1 MIKDSPCLYKIALID
16 INKIQLINVGEQ
28 QQMLR
33 FLVEILKLLLTELM
47 KLELFRVQRLR
58 GLSLIDFLLLL
69 SLVNDT

>member
-1 MIKDSPCLYKIALID
+1 MIEDSPCLYKIALID